1 MALEGGE
8 GVEPDAGAAAAAA
21 PPSFPAL
28 SAADMAQG
36 RVEYRR
42 VRCPPHRLTPLRNS
56 WDILMSPVVE
66 FLKLQIRFNP
76 KNRSVELKTCEL
88 TEDPGAHFKIHL
100 SLSSF

>member
-1 MALEGGE
+1 MLLEGRE
-8 GVEPDAGAAAAAA
+8 GVEPEPEPTA
-21 PPSFPAL
+21 PSYPAL

-88 TEDPGAHFKIHL
+88 TEDPGM
-100 SLSSF
+100 